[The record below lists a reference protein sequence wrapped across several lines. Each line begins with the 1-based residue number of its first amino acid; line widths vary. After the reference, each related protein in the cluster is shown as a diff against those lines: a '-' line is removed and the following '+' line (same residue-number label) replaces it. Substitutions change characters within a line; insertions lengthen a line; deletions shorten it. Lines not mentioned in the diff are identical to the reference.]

1 MPNNDPDQEELTEEQ
16 VEQTLAQKVAVLQDR
31 MREMGVVSE
40 GSDDKAFMD
49 EGWSKESGDA
59 QKL

>member
-1 MPNNDPDQEELTEEQ
+1 MPSYDPDQEELTEEK
-16 VEQTLAQKVAVLQDR
+16 VDQTLAQKVKALQDR
-31 MREMGVVSE
+31 VKEMGVVSK

-59 QKL
+59 